1 MQKSI
6 KGQGKGVLSMRSILI
21 IGLLLLQS
29 GCTATHM
36 QKHDEAQS
44 FSCEE
49 VAAPKSLQALEQQYR
64 CHAEE

>member
-6 KGQGKGVLSMRSILI
+6 KGQGKRRMLSMKSMMIL
-21 IGLLLLQS
+21 LFLLQS
-29 GCTATHM
+29 GCTAVQV
-36 QKHDEAQS
+36 QKSNDREN

-49 VAAPKSLQALEQQYR
+49 EVTPKSLQYLEQQYR